1 MARGN
6 QRDKAREKTQKEQ
19 AAQVRPVPLFAYL
32 CCVSFIIGKEKM
44 LTFLLCLEK
53 EEHCK
58 IASVHESSKLRF
70 ATSTLEV
77 LWEVSDIFV
86 LNVAIGHRIR
96 THKRTTGGYYAP
108 ETG

>member
-19 AAQVRPVPLFAYL
+19 AAQVRLFPLLAYL
-32 CCVSFIIGKEKM
+32 CYGSIMTGKEKM

-58 IASVHESSKLRF
+58 IASVLERSSKLEFSTFTLKSCGRF
-70 ATSTLEV
+70 LTFLC
-77 LWEVSDIFV
+77 
-86 LNVAIGHRIR
+86 
-96 THKRTTGGYYAP
+96 
-108 ETG
+108 

>member
-19 AAQVRPVPLFAYL
+19 AAQVRPVPLLAYL
-32 CCVSFIIGKEKM
+32 SCVSFMIGKGRM

-58 IASVHESSKLRF
+58 IASVPESSKPHLLHARWSPF
-70 ATSTLEV
+70 GC
-77 LWEVSDIFV
+77 F
-86 LNVAIGHRIR
+86 
-96 THKRTTGGYYAP
+96 
-108 ETG
+108 